1 MKKMNK
7 FWGAAIVAAV
17 LCLTMQS
24 CASSRNK
31 YGCPERIETSPSIL
45 SFLK

>member
-7 FWGAAIVAAV
+7 FWSAAIVGAL
-17 LCLTMQS
+17 LCVMLQS

-31 YGCPERIETSPSIL
+31 YGCPERIQSPVSIL
-45 SFLK
+45 SLK